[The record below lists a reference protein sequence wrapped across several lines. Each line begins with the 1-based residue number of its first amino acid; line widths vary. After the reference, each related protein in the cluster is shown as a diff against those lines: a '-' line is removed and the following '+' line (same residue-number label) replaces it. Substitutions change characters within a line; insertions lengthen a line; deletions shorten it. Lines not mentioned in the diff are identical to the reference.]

1 MPWSEHLIAGPV
13 LLPLA
18 TAAVML
24 LLGEGRRELKA
35 LLNVVSTLLGLAM
48 AVTLLLRVQADGP
61 AAFGVYLPGN
71 WSVPYGIVL
80 VADRLSALMAVLA
93 GSVALA
99 ALLFALARWQRA
111 GVYFHTLFQ
120 LQLMGLYG
128 AFLTADLFNLFVFF
142 EVLLA
147 ASYGLLL
154 HGSGPERVRAG
165 LHYIAINL
173 VASLLFLIGVAVLYG
188 VTGTLNMADIAH
200 KLTLVPVSD
209 RGLLHAGAAILAI
222 AFLAKAALWP
232 LNFWL
237 PPAYAAASAP
247 AAAVF
252 AILTKVGVY
261 AVLRLWTLC
270 FPAEAGD
277 SAGFGD
283 RVLVWGGI
291 ATLAYGA
298 IGMMASHQLSR
309 LAGYSVIASSG
320 TLIAAVGF
328 DAPALGGAALYYL
341 DQLHAGR
348 LRAVPAGRTA
358 GARTPGGDRPAAA
371 RRRQRRAARLH
382 RRRTDG
388 RHQPRRRRGGADRPR
403 HPGRAGLP
411 GGGLHPLRD
420 GGVGVAAAGR
430 LRRQA
435 GHAGRAAGTPGRGLV
450 DAVRA
455 AAGLGPGRGDRAA
468 SRGHAPFLDHAGPS
482 CAAPARGRDAADR
495 RAAGGHGGAG
505 GAGRRGAGLHPR
517 HRRHAARADP
527 LHAGR
532 HVGASVAAADAGGG
546 ALKLLQRVLP
556 SPWLS
561 LGLFGGWLLLA
572 RSTSAGQIVLAL
584 AVAVAAPLLMAPLR
598 PRPGPLRR
606 CGLLLRLILR
616 VGVEVVRS
624 AIEVARG
631 VVRARSR
638 PPRGR
643 FVVVPLELRDE
654 HALAALAMITA
665 VIPGTVWA
673 ELAPDRSALLMHV
686 FDLDDEDGFVAHF
699 KRDYE
704 HPLKEI
710 FE

>member
-1 MPWSEHLIAGPV
+1 MIGWSEHLIVAPV

-18 TAAVML
+18 TAALML
-24 LLGEGRRELKA
+24 LMGEGRRGSKA
-35 LLNVVSTLLGLAM
+35 MINLASTALGLAI
-48 AVTLLLRVQADGP
+48 AVALLVRVQTGGP

-80 VADRLSALMAVLA
+80 VADRLSALMAVLT
-93 GSVALA
+93 GSIGLA
-99 ALLFALARWQRA
+99 ALLFALARWQHA

-154 HGSGPERVRAG
+154 HGGGPERVRAG

-200 KLTLVPVSD
+200 KLRLVPDSD

-270 FPAEAGD
+270 FPAEAGA

-298 IGMMASHQLSR
+298 IGMMASQQLAR

-328 DAPALGGAALYYL
+328 DAPVLGGAALYYL
-341 DQLHAGR
+341 ASSTLAACALFLLVELLERSRQVEIAPPLLDDGNDALPMFFDAEP
-348 LRAVPAGRTA
+348 PAGTNLDDDEEALIGRAIPSALVFLGVAFTVCAMVIAGLPPLAGFVAKLGMLAALLQRADAASWTLFALLLVSGMAAATA
-358 GARTPGGDRPAAA
+358 LLRVGMRHFWTTQDRPAP
-371 RRRQRRAARLH
+371 RL
-382 RRRTDG
+382 RVAETL
-388 RHQPRRRRGGADRPR
+388 PI
-403 HPGRAGLP
+403 AGL
-411 GGGLHPLRD
+411 L
-420 GGVGVAAAGR
+420 AATVV
-430 LRRQA
+430 LVVQA
-435 GHAGRAAGTPGRGLV
+435 
-450 DAVRA
+450 DAVLAYTRA
-455 AAGLGPGRGDRAA
+455 TADLL
-468 SRGHAPFLDHAGPS
+468 HE
-482 CAAPARGRDAADR
+482 PARYMAAVMS
-495 RAAGGHGGAG
+495 
-505 GAGRRGAGLHPR
+505 
-517 HRRHAARADP
+517 ARP
-527 LHAGR
+527 LAQPTLP
-532 HVGASVAAADAGGG
+532 VA
-546 ALKLLQRVLP
+546 P
-556 SPWLS
+556 
-561 LGLFGGWLLLA
+561 
-572 RSTSAGQIVLAL
+572 
-584 AVAVAAPLLMAPLR
+584 
-598 PRPGPLRR
+598 
-606 CGLLLRLILR
+606 
-616 VGVEVVRS
+616 
-624 AIEVARG
+624 
-631 VVRARSR
+631 
-638 PPRGR
+638 
-643 FVVVPLELRDE
+643 
-654 HALAALAMITA
+654 
-665 VIPGTVWA
+665 
-673 ELAPDRSALLMHV
+673 
-686 FDLDDEDGFVAHF
+686 
-699 KRDYE
+699 
-704 HPLKEI
+704 
-710 FE
+710 